1 MVKNIF
7 LENSLCS
14 FKKESKNLLAI
25 IFFVVAIGVILVV
38 LVFLVDLPAIVDK
51 ETETTIISIVGGVIA
66 IVGLILFY
74 QRLKKQ
80 EEQIDLQRKQR
91 TDDRFTT
98 ASLELLGS
106 SETSARTGAI

>member
-1 MVKNIF
+1 M
-7 LENSLCS
+7 SC
-14 FKKESKNLLAI
+14 
-25 IFFVVAIGVILVV
+25 
-38 LVFLVDLPAIVDK
+38 VDK
-51 ETETTIISIVGGVIA
+51 DTEATIISVGSGVIA

-98 ASLELLGS
+98 AVSYWVVAKLLLALGQS
-106 SETSARTGAI
+106 IRFTT